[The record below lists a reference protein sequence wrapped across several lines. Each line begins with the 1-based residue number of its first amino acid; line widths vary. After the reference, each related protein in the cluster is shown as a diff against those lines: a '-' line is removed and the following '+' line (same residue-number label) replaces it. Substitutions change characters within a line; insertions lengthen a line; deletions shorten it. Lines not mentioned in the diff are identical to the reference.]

1 MKETRI
7 PTVLLAEALWR
18 RHDQP
23 SFDHCRLV
31 QLPDAFVI
39 GGVLLTVSDG
49 RPIQVHYNVF
59 CGMDWTTRAVHV
71 QIVQGD
77 ASRRL
82 ELRRDPSGEWWRD
95 DERLPV
101 FDGLSD
107 IDLAFTPAT
116 NTLPIRR
123 LGLKAGEAASTDAV
137 WVRFPELT
145 IERLPQRYVRIDG
158 HCYTYESR
166 GGSFTADL
174 IVDDQGVVITYGDIW
189 ERVVP

>member
-1 MKETRI
+1 MNEKRI
-7 PTVLLAEALWR
+7 PTTLLAEALWR
-18 RHDQP
+18 RFDQP
-23 SFDHCRLV
+23 SFDYCRLV
-31 QLPDAFVI
+31 QAPDAFSM

-49 RPIQVHYNVF
+49 KPLHVRYHVF
-59 CGMDWTTRAVHV
+59 CGADWTTRAVHV
-71 QIVQGD
+71 ETEQGD
-77 ASRRL
+77 ARKRL
-82 ELRRDPSGEWWRD
+82 ELRREPSGEWWRG
-95 DERLPV
+95 DERLPA
-101 FDGLSD
+101 FDGLTD

-145 IERLPQRYVRIDG
+145 IERLPQRYVRIDDYG
-158 HCYTYESR
+158 YRYESR